1 MAVSVHGSQF
11 QWKRPKRSIFAEMKS
26 PHMHE
31 GGTSEISGRSG
42 NAMHAN
48 KQLLQGSD
56 KRWLKRAEMV
66 RDAGVGRTLLLNSDL
81 KF

>member
-1 MAVSVHGSQF
+1 
-11 QWKRPKRSIFAEMKS
+11 
-26 PHMHE
+26 MHE